1 MLSEGFSPPPGRPE
15 ERGACLVYCGH
26 NKIALASQRQI
37 SQALYELML
46 EKRFAEISISE
57 ICRRADVSRQT
68 FYKLY
73 ESKENIL
80 LDYLDGKGYAP
91 EAEPLSPEENS
102 GTEACSSGR
111 DFCLKSF
118 CCEYSRYL
126 VEKRELLR
134 LLAENNI
141 THLLTDSM
149 YRSMVSCP
157 YFLPDLSPEKRL
169 YRYRRHLCRARYGGF
184 RGFPGRG
191 DSRSFPRL
199 LSA

>member
-1 MLSEGFSPPPGRPE
+1 M
-15 ERGACLVYCGH
+15 YCGH

-169 YRYRRHLCRARYGGF
+169 YTAGFIAGGF
-184 RGFPGRG
+184 TGIAVTYVGRDTEDSAAFLEEEILDLFHGFYLP
-191 DSRSFPRL
+191 D
-199 LSA
+199 